1 MERSNAHY
9 APMQRKV
16 GMSWKENNVIVIKG
30 KKSVLFKKTSPEFEK
45 FEFNI
50 GKALWKWAGDFWW
63 YGWKEKVF

>member
-9 APMQRKV
+9 ALMQRKV
-16 GMSWKENNVIVIKG
+16 GMSWKENNVMVIRG

-45 FEFNI
+45 FEFII

-63 YGWKEKVF
+63 YGRKEKVF